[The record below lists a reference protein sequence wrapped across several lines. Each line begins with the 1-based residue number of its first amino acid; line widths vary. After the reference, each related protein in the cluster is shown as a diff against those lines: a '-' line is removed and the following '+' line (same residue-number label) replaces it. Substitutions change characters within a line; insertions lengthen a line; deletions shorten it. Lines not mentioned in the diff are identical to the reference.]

1 MNEHDKQW
9 EKRLD
14 QAIEATRSEKLEP
27 AEVAEIAD
35 RVGRALGVGAGG
47 SEPLRTCNDFQ
58 ALVPEFLAGTLSEAR
73 SLLFEAHTRECLP
86 CRRALTAARTK
97 SVAPP
102 VPPVRVR
109 RPWLQWGAIA
119 AGLVLAAVLLQYLVN
134 RGSLPGFSGEAA
146 TLQSIRGPVF
156 AVKGDVLVP
165 VSAGGAVENRQVL
178 RTGKGGGAV
187 LRLPDGSVVELA
199 ERTEAVLVDGWR
211 GVTLDLHRG
220 NLIVEAAPQ
229 GSGRLAVQTADVQ
242 VEVKGTVFS
251 VSHGMKG
258 SRVSVLEGQVWVA
271 HGGRRVVLQPGSQ
284 YASQPALERVSLQE
298 DYAWSQ
304 EAARHLAALNEL
316 SGLTREL
323 QQATF
328 GDHWRYSS
336 DLAGELP
343 ADTIVYAA
351 LPNLSGQLEPAFQ
364 AFKDRIE
371 SSPTLSEWFAEGERD
386 LARLDETVAKLSAAG
401 RTLGD
406 EVVLA
411 LVALGGDMEQVRP
424 VVVAPVVD
432 AAGLRAFVE
441 EEAARI
447 NAEHEAGPVIV
458 LVEDPA
464 EVPANEERLL
474 VWISES
480 RLVATP
486 SGALLRQIATGAG
499 GSLTDSAFYTT
510 IAASYDDGVDWL
522 LAMDLERFSSRQA
535 EAEEPRELLEILGVE
550 QVKTLVIQRRQAQG
564 VTENRAVLS
573 FEGEARGLMQWIGQP
588 GPMGG
593 LDYVSRDAHLA
604 AAFVINDPGGLVDQL
619 LQRVAARDPEAAQK
633 LRDFELEHG
642 VDIRRDIAGPLGGE
656 VVFALDGPVLP
667 TPAWKLVVEVYDPAT
682 LQRTVEWAVA
692 EINQAAAQA
701 GEPGVSLT
709 ARDAGGSATWELRSE
724 RSGFS
729 VFYRY
734 AEGYLIVAPDPVL
747 IDHALQYRQTG
758 YSLSASSQFAALLPR
773 DPRVNLSGLLYENV
787 APLVAPLASSGLG
800 PAEGAENL
808 QNLQDTP
815 PMLAAMYAEP
825 GRITVSGVGDLETLW
840 LNLAALKALAPR
852 PTGESEVSGH

>member
-14 QAIEATRSEKLEP
+14 EAIEATRSEKLEP

-35 RVGRALGVGAGG
+35 RVGRVLGVGAGASG
-47 SEPLRTCNDFQ
+47 PLRTCDDFQ

-73 SLLFEAHTRECLP
+73 TLLFEAHTRECLP
-86 CRRALTAARTK
+86 CRRALTAARTR
-97 SVAPP
+97 SVATP
-102 VPPVRVR
+102 VPPARVR
-109 RPWLQWGAIA
+109 RPWMQWGAIA
-119 AGLVLAAVLLQYLVN
+119 AGLVLAALLFQYLASQ
-134 RGSLPGFSGEAA
+134 GILPGFSGEAA

-156 AVKGDVLVP
+156 AVKGDALVP
-165 VSAGGAVENRQVL
+165 LSAGGAVENRQVL

-211 GVTLDLHRG
+211 GITLDLHRG

-229 GSGRLAVQTADVQ
+229 GSGRLAVETADVQ

-271 HGGRRVVLQPGSQ
+271 HAGHRVVLEPGSQ
-284 YASQPALERVSLQE
+284 YASQPALARVSLQE

-316 SGLTREL
+316 SGLTRKL

-336 DLAGELP
+336 ELVGELP
-343 ADTIVYAA
+343 ADTVVYAA
-351 LPNLSGQLEPAFQ
+351 LPNLSGQLEPALQ

-386 LARLDETVAKLSAAG
+386 LARLDEAVSKLSAAG

-411 LVALGGDMEQVRP
+411 LVAVGGDMEQVQP
-424 VVVAPVVD
+424 VVVAPVLD

-510 IAASYDDGVDWL
+510 IAASYEDGVDWL

-573 FEGEARGLMQWIGQP
+573 FEGEAKGLMQWVGQP

-619 LQRVAARDPEAAQK
+619 LQRLAARDPEAAQR

-656 VVFALDGPVLP
+656 VVFALDGPMLP

-709 ARDAGGSATWELRSE
+709 ARDTGGSATWELHSE

-734 AEGYLIVAPDPVL
+734 AEGYLIVTPDPAL

-787 APLVAPLASSGLG
+787 APLVAPLVSSGLG

-825 GRITVSGVGDLETLW
+825 GRITISGVGDLDTLW

-852 PTGESEVSGH
+852 PAGESEVSGH